1 MAKNP
6 PTNQEMQ
13 ETQIWSLGWEEKEMA
28 AYSIVLAWKIPWTEE
43 PGRLQSMMGSQ
54 RVGHDWATEHTYKI
68 IMLRERSQ
76 TKKVYILY
84 DSIFNKF

>member
-28 AYSIVLAWKIPWTEE
+28 AYPIVLA
-43 PGRLQSMMGSQ
+43 
-54 RVGHDWATEHTYKI
+54 
-68 IMLRERSQ
+68 
-76 TKKVYILY
+76 
-84 DSIFNKF
+84 